1 MKKILIV
8 LTLLFMASCAKEE
21 FATRKNSDS
30 FGTDPTQTVNSEMC
44 SRFTYI
50 RPPVDLLF
58 VWDNSKSTSFIS
70 NQTKTALNN
79 VVNDIADRFDYQVL
93 MAPLIGSGNSETYF
107 FSREGISPSGVTTVS
122 RYAASNVISNF
133 SPGSGTREGGLSR
146 INELVKLNQL
156 NGALRKNAHTI
167 IVIMSNEDDNSW
179 NTTGSNLSNNTIF
192 SVRYRKAMAHD
203 LLCMRGNYNGALY
216 DQSVYT
222 SSEQRDLGISRSTYA
237 TFNKSCSN
245 VGSYELNSS
254 MLRLISLAPSVDPE
268 SYSCP
273 QISKGEKNF
282 NYHGA
287 SDLIYNQPYENLSG
301 SNPYPFPRSNNSY
314 NGFGYNDNV
323 DVCTQKTS
331 FNNVFD
337 HVYNSIQDAILHHK
351 YNYWKVAEPG
361 ARIDTNSLIITKYVR
376 GSSQAGT
383 PILEGTSNGYTY
395 IGERGNFATRY
406 SPSVGEEHSGHFIR
420 LNGNAIVEHPEC
432 LVVSY
437 QTPQNF
443 YGYVKLNSKP
453 VESSITLKINGQTI
467 NKSSTNGWQLMKSGS
482 NPAYYSNFNIKI
494 TSPTD
499 DTPAIPVMNETGYF
513 LKLFGNAVYSDGAN
527 VEVNF
532 YPTGN

>member
-21 FATRKNSDS
+21 FATRKNSNS

-44 SRFTYI
+44 SKFTYI

-58 VWDNSKSTSFIS
+58 VWDNSTSTGFIS

-79 VVNDIADRFDYQVL
+79 VVNNIADRFDYQVL
-93 MAPLIGSGNSETYF
+93 MAPLIGSGNSGTYF
-107 FSREGISPSGVTTVS
+107 FSRAGINPSGVTTIS
-122 RYAASNVISNF
+122 RYAASSVISNF
-133 SPGSGTREGGLSR
+133 SPASGTREGGLSR

-179 NTTGSNLSNNTIF
+179 NTTGSNLSNNHALA
-192 SVRYRKAMAHD
+192 VKYRKAMAHD

-216 DQSVYT
+216 SQSLY
-222 SSEQRDLGISRSTYA
+222 SSFDKQVLGTTKNTAA
-237 TFNKSCSN
+237 TFNSTCSN
-245 VGSYELNSS
+245 VGNYELNSS

-273 QISKGEKNF
+273 QITKGEKNF

-287 SDLIYNQPYENLSG
+287 SDLVYNQPYENLSG

-323 DVCTQKTS
+323 NVCTQS
-331 FNNVFD
+331 NFNSIFD
-337 HVYNSIQDAILHHK
+337 HVYNSIEDAILNHK

-376 GSSQAGT
+376 GSSQPGT
-383 PILEGTSNGYTY
+383 PILESMSNGYSY

-420 LNGNAIVEHPEC
+420 LNGNAIVEYPEC

-482 NPAYYSNFNIKI
+482 SPAYYSNFNIKV

-499 DTPAIPVMNETGYF
+499 DTPATPVMNETGYF

>member
-1 MKKILIV
+1 MKKILLV

-21 FATRKNSDS
+21 FATRKNSNS

-44 SRFTYI
+44 SKFTYI

-58 VWDNSKSTSFIS
+58 VWDNSRSTSFIS
-70 NQTKTALNN
+70 SQTKTALNN
-79 VVNDIADRFDYQVL
+79 VVNNIADRFDYQVL
-93 MAPLIGSGNSETYF
+93 IAPLIGSGNSGTYF
-107 FSREGISPSGVTTVS
+107 FSRAGISPSGVTTIS
-122 RYAASNVISNF
+122 RATASSVISNF
-133 SPGSGTREGGLSR
+133 SSSSGTKESGLSR

-156 NGALRKNAHTI
+156 NGALRKNSHTI

-179 NTTGSNLSNNTIF
+179 NTTGYSLPNN
-192 SVRYRKAMAHD
+192 SRLAEKYRKAMAHD

-216 DQSVYT
+216 SD
-222 SSEQRDLGISRSTYA
+222 STYEEIDKQMLGTTRNTAA
-237 TFNKSCSN
+237 TFNESCSN
-245 VGSYELNSS
+245 VGSYKLNSS
-254 MLRLISLAPSVDPE
+254 MLRLISLAPNKDPRQDE
-268 SYSCP
+268 CY
-273 QISKGEKNF
+273 QITDGQKNY

-301 SNPYPFPRSNNSY
+301 SNPYPFPRAMY
-314 NGFGYNDNV
+314 TGYNDKVYLCEQRNF
-323 DVCTQKTS
+323 S
-331 FNNVFD
+331 NIFS
-337 HVYNSIQDAILHHK
+337 HVYSSINDSIEKHK

-361 ARIDTNSLIITKYVR
+361 ALIDTSSLIITKYVR

-383 PILEGTSNGYTY
+383 PILEGMSNGYTY

-406 SPSVGEEHSGHFIR
+406 SPSVGEEHSGHIIR
-420 LNGNAIVEHPEC
+420 LNGNAIVEYPEC

-482 NPAYYSNFNIKI
+482 NPAYYSNFNIKV

-499 DTPAIPVMNETGYF
+499 DTPATPVMNETGYF
-513 LKLFGNAVYSDGAN
+513 LKLYGNAIYSDGAN

>member
-1 MKKILIV
+1 MKKILLV

-44 SRFTYI
+44 SKFTYI

-58 VWDNSKSTSFIS
+58 VWDNSRSTSFIS
-70 NQTKTALNN
+70 SQTKTALNN
-79 VVNDIADRFDYQVL
+79 VVNNIADRFDYQVL
-93 MAPLIGSGNSETYF
+93 MAPLIGSGNNETYF
-107 FSREGISPSGVTTVS
+107 FSRSGINPSGVTTIS

-133 SPGSGTREGGLSR
+133 SGATGTEEAGLTR
-146 INELVKLNQL
+146 IRDLVKLNQL
-156 NGALRKNAHTI
+156 NGALRKGAHTI

-179 NTTGSNLSNNTIF
+179 VPSGSGVSGRHPIGE
-192 SVRYRKAMAHD
+192 RYMKGISHD
-203 LLCMRGNYNGALY
+203 LLCMRGNYNGSLY
-216 DQSVYT
+216 DQSVF
-222 SSEQRDLGISRSTYA
+222 SNEEKAMFGITRTTYA
-237 TFNKSCSN
+237 TFNRTCSN
-245 VGSYELNSS
+245 VGNYELDSS
-254 MLRLISLAPSVDPE
+254 MMRFISLAPSVQPS
-268 SYSCP
+268 SYNCP
-273 QISKGEKNF
+273 QISKGEL
-282 NYHGA
+282 NYYYHKA
-287 SDLIYNQPYENLSG
+287 SDLIYNQPYSNITG
-301 SNPYPFPRSNNSY
+301 SNPYPFPRSSNSY
-314 NGFGYNDNV
+314 NGFGYNDNIN
-323 DVCTQKTS
+323 VCTQS
-331 FNNVFD
+331 NFNNIFD
-337 HVYNSIQDAILHHK
+337 HVNNSIVDAILKHK

-361 ARIDTNSLIITKYVR
+361 ALIDTSSLIITKYVR

-383 PILEGTSNGYTY
+383 PILEGMSNGYTY

-406 SPSVGEEHSGHFIR
+406 SPSVGEEHSGHIIR
-420 LNGNAIVEHPEC
+420 LNGNAIVEYPEC

-482 NPAYYSNFNIKI
+482 NPAYYSNFNIKV

-499 DTPAIPVMNETGYF
+499 DTPATPVMNETGYF
-513 LKLFGNAVYSDGAN
+513 LKLYGNAVYSDGAN